1 MEKIDRLGWAAGFSL
16 DAYGVTIGVRVT
28 DARVVPRLRAVVP
41 YGAKPSRRR
50 RVDYLYSIVVGS
62 LDGAARP
69 RRLHLAYSDLAKL
82 VRTFDFDKVV
92 EALEHDMPLVMGA
105 RTRQWVFLHAGVVG
119 WGGRAL
125 LLPGRSFAGK
135 STLVEALVRAGA
147 IYYSDEYAVLDLQG
161 RLHPFA
167 RPLALREAGEWKGR
181 PVPVE
186 MLGGRVG
193 TGSLEVAA
201 VVATHY
207 RAGARTRWRRLSPG
221 QGVLALNGKRGGGQ
235 DAAGGGA
242 AGGDAGGPGGTAV
255 QRGAG
260 RGGAGGTAA
269 APALQVSGSRTAA
282 RPLSGAA
289 VTPRL
294 PCCRAAF
301 LRLF

>member
-161 RLHPFA
+161 GSTPSPGRW
-167 RPLALREAGEWKGR
+167 RCGRRESGRGDRCRWKCWAGEWGQ
-181 PVPVE
+181 V
-186 MLGGRVG
+186 
-193 TGSLEVAA
+193 
-201 VVATHY
+201 HW
-207 RAGARTRWRRLSPG
+207 RWRRWWPPTTGPG
-221 QGVLALNGKRGGGQ
+221 RAP
-235 DAAGGGA
+235 AGGGC
-242 AGGDAGGPGGTAV
+242 
-255 QRGAG
+255 RRG
-260 RGGAGGTAA
+260 RGCW
-269 APALQVSGSRTAA
+269 P
-282 RPLSGAA
+282 
-289 VTPRL
+289 
-294 PCCRAAF
+294 
-301 LRLF
+301 

>member
-119 WGGRAL
+119 GAAGRCFCPGAALPASRRWWRRWCGPGPSTTPTSMPYSICKGGSTPS
-125 LLPGRSFAGK
+125 PGRW
-135 STLVEALVRAGA
+135 RC
-147 IYYSDEYAVLDLQG
+147 G
-161 RLHPFA
+161 R
-167 RPLALREAGEWKGR
+167 RESGRGDRCRWKCWAGEWGQ
-181 PVPVE
+181 V
-186 MLGGRVG
+186 
-193 TGSLEVAA
+193 
-201 VVATHY
+201 HW
-207 RAGARTRWRRLSPG
+207 RWRRWWPPTTGPG
-221 QGVLALNGKRGGGQ
+221 RAP
-235 DAAGGGA
+235 AGGGC
-242 AGGDAGGPGGTAV
+242 
-255 QRGAG
+255 RRG
-260 RGGAGGTAA
+260 RGCW
-269 APALQVSGSRTAA
+269 P
-282 RPLSGAA
+282 
-289 VTPRL
+289 
-294 PCCRAAF
+294 
-301 LRLF
+301 